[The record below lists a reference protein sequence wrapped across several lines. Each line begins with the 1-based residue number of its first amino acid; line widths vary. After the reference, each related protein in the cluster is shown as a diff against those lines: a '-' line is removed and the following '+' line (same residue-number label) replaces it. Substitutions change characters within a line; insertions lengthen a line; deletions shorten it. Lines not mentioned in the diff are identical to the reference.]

1 MILELIVIFAAL
13 VLLAIIMLLKLE
25 RGIERGIRKQNNKL
39 LKNLDSDLIK
49 DITDE

>member
-1 MILELIVIFAAL
+1 MILELIVILAAL

-25 RGIERGIRKQNNKL
+25 RGIRKQNKKL
-39 LKNLDSDLIK
+39 FNNLDSYLIK

>member
-25 RGIERGIRKQNNKL
+25 RGIRKQNKKL
-39 LKNLDSDLIK
+39 FNNLDSDLIK

>member
-1 MILELIVIFAAL
+1 MILELIVIFASL

-25 RGIERGIRKQNNKL
+25 RGIRKQNKKL
-39 LKNLDSDLIK
+39 FNNLDSDLIK

>member
-13 VLLAIIMLLKLE
+13 LLLAIIMLLKLE
-25 RGIERGIRKQNNKL
+25 RGIRKQNKKL

>member
-13 VLLAIIMLLKLE
+13 LLLAIIMLLKLE
-25 RGIERGIRKQNNKL
+25 RGIRKQNKKL
-39 LKNLDSDLIK
+39 LNNLDSDLIK

>member
-25 RGIERGIRKQNNKL
+25 RGIRKQNNKL